1 MNKPIKAKNL
11 PLFSIIDLDQLR
23 REKHLEGT
31 EVTDFFTARDGKVYL
46 LMEQPSETQGK
57 DWLSTPSTYTAVEIQ
72 LDWAEQRVLE
82 TTLFPLGLLKFQ
94 FHYLRPAGDH
104 FLLLGAR
111 CAYRENG
118 PDQNAWIVSRDGAV
132 LSRFCLGDGI
142 QDCVVKKDGTIITSY
157 FDEGVF
163 GNYGWDEP
171 LGACGLIAWTSE
183 GTPLWKNENYSI
195 YDCYAIS
202 LDEEENLW
210 FYYYDEFRL
219 VRTNFKEDFVFELPI
234 EGSGAFLLPRPAI
247 PSCFKADTSNG
258 INSTSLPLMVI
269 TLGKNRRLFPP
280 VTETR
285 SLWSSAACFAAGCCS
300 LEKMVC
306 SMEVFGGAMANETV

>member
-1 MNKPIKAKNL
+1 M
-11 PLFSIIDLDQLR
+11 
-23 REKHLEGT
+23 
-31 EVTDFFTARDGKVYL
+31 TDFFTERDGKVYL

-157 FDEGVF
+157 FDEVYLVITVGMNLWV
-163 GNYGWDEP
+163 
-171 LGACGLIAWTSE
+171 LAVLIAWTSE

-210 FYYYDEFRL
+210 FIITMNSGWCG
-219 VRTNFKEDFVFELPI
+219 RTSKRTLYLNCQSKEAEL
-234 EGSGAFLLPRPAI
+234 FLLPRPAI

-258 INSTSLPLMVI
+258 INSTPY
-269 TLGKNRRLFPP
+269 
-280 VTETR
+280 R
-285 SLWSSAACFAAGCCS
+285 SW
-300 LEKMVC
+300 
-306 SMEVFGGAMANETV
+306 

>member
-1 MNKPIKAKNL
+1 MRLSGKRPRPERLDRQPGRSCAVPFL
-11 PLFSIIDLDQLR
+11 PGGW
-23 REKHLEGT
+23 H
-31 EVTDFFTARDGKVYL
+31 
-46 LMEQPSETQGK
+46 
-57 DWLSTPSTYTAVEIQ
+57 
-72 LDWAEQRVLE
+72 
-82 TTLFPLGLLKFQ
+82 
-94 FHYLRPAGDH
+94 
-104 FLLLGAR
+104 
-111 CAYRENG
+111 
-118 PDQNAWIVSRDGAV
+118 SRLCG
-132 LSRFCLGDGI
+132 
-142 QDCVVKKDGTIITSY
+142 KKDGTIITSY

-269 TLGKNRRLFPP
+269 TLGK
-280 VTETR
+280 T
-285 SLWSSAACFAAGCCS
+285 
-300 LEKMVC
+300 
-306 SMEVFGGAMANETV
+306 GGYSHL

>member
-1 MNKPIKAKNL
+1 MRLSGKRPRPERLDRQPGRSCAVPFL
-11 PLFSIIDLDQLR
+11 PGGW
-23 REKHLEGT
+23 H
-31 EVTDFFTARDGKVYL
+31 
-46 LMEQPSETQGK
+46 
-57 DWLSTPSTYTAVEIQ
+57 
-72 LDWAEQRVLE
+72 
-82 TTLFPLGLLKFQ
+82 
-94 FHYLRPAGDH
+94 
-104 FLLLGAR
+104 
-111 CAYRENG
+111 
-118 PDQNAWIVSRDGAV
+118 SRLCG
-132 LSRFCLGDGI
+132 
-142 QDCVVKKDGTIITSY
+142 KKDGTIITSY

-234 EGSGAFLLPRPAI
+234 EGSGAFSVA
-247 PSCFKADTSNG
+247 PSGNTFLFQGGYQQRDKFYFLTAHGDH
-258 INSTSLPLMVI
+258 
-269 TLGKNRRLFPP
+269 LGKNRRLFPP

-285 SLWSSAACFAAGCCS
+285 SLWSSAACFVAGCCS